1 MNSVEKASIG
11 IQCEREYSPPPTQE
25 APLFHPTHSATL
37 RIHALAQ
44 QRLVVETSP
53 MGTLPI
59 ELLTLITNHLA
70 ANDWIHLAPTSKSL
84 YRATLFSCK
93 NKEESLVRAYV
104 DILLN
109 EIEKDT
115 SLEPEKKND
124 LKKALFSWKE
134 DICKQI
140 AEATHVA
147 PIEQALHTARAS
159 LAKLMAK
166 ERGHLIQKAYLATK
180 PLAFNNIEKLVA
192 TYILLEDAQASPE
205 GGRVHLPFLFFEFLE
220 LQETEQALLLIDHV
234 TEQNF
239 ELDIFIFKTL
249 LSQLIERGKIYRAF
263 QYISQSIKN
272 PYLQLHIL
280 DRFTLNLMAH
290 PLLFAQLETT
300 LIRNLSLQ
308 RTQEEYIKDTLL
320 LAILYF
326 QVKKTDLNYSTLVHF
341 SDACRHCEELKNA
354 FLQMPT
360 TLWLY
365 ETLVSFVL
373 NQYLETQNFVQAMA
387 CIALFQT
394 EPKRAQETTHLF
406 FELVEKNQTDL
417 ALKCI
422 QTIPIQYQEQCTNR
436 LVEQYLSL
444 GTIQQALTLIRSHIH
459 APWAKLRYHEYILRL
474 IDRAQW
480 IETLQTIELFSQF
493 PIAIDSTLDLCLS
506 LIRNQQGP
514 IFEVLIKQTF
524 YHNIRD
530 LLILGAASLAHSQ
543 QNIQLIQELQRQSTF
558 LHTQQLLMAIL
569 SNDLA
574 LKGQIEQAIQEARKI
589 QEPHVRLPALFNIST
604 IVLSSP
610 FPFPDHVLKQILFLT
625 SLTPLEELIHAIRK
639 QKEVF
644 RLIVPIEF
652 ELNIHI
658 GQEDVQLFITHFAEL
673 LSLMRQTIGETY
685 EVQQGEKILE
695 QFKAKKEEFP
705 STE

>member
-1 MNSVEKASIG
+1 M
-11 IQCEREYSPPPTQE
+11 
-25 APLFHPTHSATL
+25 
-37 RIHALAQ
+37 
-44 QRLVVETSP
+44 
-53 MGTLPI
+53 
-59 ELLTLITNHLA
+59 
-70 ANDWIHLAPTSKSL
+70 
-84 YRATLFSCK
+84 
-93 NKEESLVRAYV
+93 
-104 DILLN
+104 
-109 EIEKDT
+109 
-115 SLEPEKKND
+115 
-124 LKKALFSWKE
+124 
-134 DICKQI
+134 
-140 AEATHVA
+140 
-147 PIEQALHTARAS
+147 
-159 LAKLMAK
+159 
-166 ERGHLIQKAYLATK
+166 
-180 PLAFNNIEKLVA
+180 
-192 TYILLEDAQASPE
+192 
-205 GGRVHLPFLFFEFLE
+205 
-220 LQETEQALLLIDHV
+220 
-234 TEQNF
+234 
-239 ELDIFIFKTL
+239 
-249 LSQLIERGKIYRAF
+249 
-263 QYISQSIKN
+263 
-272 PYLQLHIL
+272 
-280 DRFTLNLMAH
+280 
-290 PLLFAQLETT
+290 
-300 LIRNLSLQ
+300 
-308 RTQEEYIKDTLL
+308 
-320 LAILYF
+320 
-326 QVKKTDLNYSTLVHF
+326 
-341 SDACRHCEELKNA
+341 
-354 FLQMPT
+354 
-360 TLWLY
+360 
-365 ETLVSFVL
+365 
-373 NQYLETQNFVQAMA
+373 
-387 CIALFQT
+387 
-394 EPKRAQETTHLF
+394 
-406 FELVEKNQTDL
+406 
-417 ALKCI
+417 KCI

-524 YHNIRD
+524 YNNIRD

-543 QNIQLIQELQRQSTF
+543 QNVQLIQELQRQSTF

-625 SLTPLEELIHAIRK
+625 SLTPLEELIQAIRK

-644 RLIVPIEF
+644 RLIVPVEF
-652 ELNIHI
+652 ELNILI
-658 GQEDVQLFITHFAEL
+658 GQEDVQLFITHFEEL